1 MSICVT
7 ENLKHFNYLVS
18 EIDTLYHEA
27 AQKLELSDSVMS
39 ILYALWNNGGSCPIS
54 DICRLSGIR
63 KQTINSALR
72 KLEQEDL
79 ISLTAHTHR
88 RKLVS
93 LTDSGRELAA
103 GTVTRLIAIENEIFG
118 SWSQKEQSEYLRLTR
133 EYMTSFRQK
142 LEGLSK
148 NI

>member
-1 MSICVT
+1 MSICIT

-27 AQKLELSDSVMS
+27 AQKLGLSDSVMS

-72 KLEQEDL
+72 KLEQDHL
-79 ISLTAHTHR
+79 ICLTAHTRR

-93 LTDSGRELAA
+93 LTESGKCLARE
-103 GTVTRLIAIENEIFG
+103 TVTRLIAIENEIFG
-118 SWSQKEQSEYLRLTR
+118 SWSEEEQSEYLRLTR
-133 EYMTSFRQK
+133 EYMDAFRQK
-142 LEGLSK
+142 LGRLSDA
-148 NI
+148 